1 MRASFTIIKRLSYAA
16 GILLLLLVCAAFLL
30 PKFINT
36 VPVKDELQRILSQK
50 ISGTL
55 TFRSIDLSLFPV
67 PRLIMDQPRIA
78 LPGRVEASI
87 ASLKVFPEIIPFFR
101 GQVKITKL
109 QIRNPVLTLH
119 VSDRESGLPSVEQIS
134 AALTSMT
141 SDAAGLILSVENGR
155 FSLIRNGHEPAVL
168 RQVDARVVVESKED
182 RITVTLDRLKVMTP
196 RLLFAGVFSIRP
208 ASPRLSLY
216 IKGTNL
222 PVQQTGG
229 FALAAAGEMP
239 PVRNIT
245 DIVRDGTVP
254 DITFESGG
262 DTFEELGA
270 IKNIE
275 IKGGL
280 EQGGIHIPGLGLDF
294 TAVQGAFTVSKGIL
308 QGTGIEGRLGKST
321 LRQAS
326 LKLGVTGDDGPFHLE
341 TVAKADP
348 QEALDLL
355 RQLVKDKPLLQE
367 LHRIQSVSGAMLG
380 RLALGGTLASV
391 EPRVSVSE
399 MNLSARYDR
408 IPFPVT
414 IGRGSFVYDQEQI
427 TVKDLTGTV
436 GQSTFSG
443 MDARIDRGPEPRL
456 AVRSGTLFLHAAE
469 MHGWL
474 ASLKPVRTPLGEIAS
489 ASGSITISS
498 LSVNG
503 PAQSPEAWA
512 VSAAGSS
519 DSLTVSS
526 PDLPEA
532 LSLSCRSFSYD
543 PERISVKG
551 LSATMGRSSVAGLE
565 ARLDPGTSPHLDIRS
580 AQATIDAGEIYR
592 WLASKEKMKAPL
604 RKISAV
610 GGGIVLSTLALKGPL
625 STPEEWQFMATG
637 MADDLVI
644 RSPSLPDL
652 LAVRSG
658 KFTLTPGLIVLD
670 AARVGMLDAA
680 ATLSGSLMVSPEGL
694 RGTDVLIDGNT
705 GPAGMQWIKTFA
717 DLPRVL
723 KVQQRIALSRG
734 HFVSSDKGPLS
745 FRGEIS
751 TQGGRTLSLD
761 LVRQEREL
769 KINKLEIR
777 DAVSRFSLTLGLR
790 KRSWETTFSGRLDLS
805 TVAALVDVEP
815 MPAGRL
821 AGDFSARILRDR
833 PRESLAHGSLSGEGI
848 VLPWKPDIPLQIDAI
863 TLGADGGRISIP
875 SSRIRLAETVLSSS
889 GILTFGKD
897 GLDVQMDVAA
907 DRVEWGSLER
917 VLTNDKAATPAEGR
931 DEPSTMPIRG
941 SVNVTAREFV
951 YGRYTLSP
959 LHADI
964 SFTPERATAHI
975 RKAALCGINAEGR
988 IELAGGHQNME
999 MALSAKD
1006 QDAGPAISCLTDG
1019 DTQLTGRF
1027 NVDGTL
1033 SLSLSSK
1040 PPLRGL
1046 DGTLSLR
1053 VRDGRINR
1061 SIPLTGL
1068 LSLLTPTEYFKG
1080 LPDLQKEGL
1089 SFSTFTIDGDIR
1101 RGVLSLKD
1109 TAINGSTMLILAEG
1123 TVDLSDRKMDVTM
1136 LAAPFKTL
1144 DSMFK
1149 ILPERKGD
1157 RLASLVAI
1165 GVKMTGDIRN
1175 PDFSLRPITG
1185 IGTGLIGVM
1194 QRILKT
1200 PVRIIESLIPIPRK

>member
-36 VPVKDELQRILSQK
+36 APVKEELQRILSQK
-50 ISGTL
+50 ISGNL

-67 PRLIMDQPRIA
+67 PRLIMDQPQIA
-78 LPGRVEASI
+78 LPGRLEASI

-109 QIRNPVLTLH
+109 QIQDPALTLH
-119 VSDRESGLPSVEQIS
+119 ITDRESGIPSVEQIS
-134 AALTSMT
+134 AALRSMT
-141 SDAAGLILSVENGR
+141 SDVDGLILSVENGR
-155 FSLIRNGHEPAVL
+155 FSVIRNGHEPAVL
-168 RQVDARVVVESKED
+168 RRVDARMVAESKED
-182 RITVTLDRLKVMTP
+182 GITVTLDRLKVAAP
-196 RLLFAGVFSIRP
+196 RLLFAGVLRIRS
-208 ASPRLSLY
+208 ASPRLSVHL
-216 IKGTNL
+216 KGTNL

-229 FALAAAGEMP
+229 FALAAVGEMP

-245 DIVRDGTVP
+245 DIVSDGTIP
-254 DITFESGG
+254 GITFESRG

-308 QGTGIEGRLGKST
+308 QGTGISGRFGKSN

-326 LKLGVTGDDGPFHLE
+326 LKLGVTGDDGPFRLE

-348 QEALDLL
+348 QEVLVLL
-355 RQLVKDKPLLQE
+355 RRLVKDKPLLQE
-367 LHRIQSVSGAMLG
+367 LHRIQTVSGSIGG
-380 RLALGGTLASV
+380 RLVLDGTLASV
-391 EPRVSVSE
+391 ETRVSVSE
-399 MNLSARYDR
+399 VDLSAWYDR

-414 IGRGSFVYDQEQI
+414 IGRGSFVYDPEQI
-427 TVKDLTGTV
+427 SVKGLTGTV
-436 GQSTFSG
+436 GQSAFSG
-443 MDARIDRGPEPRL
+443 MDARMDRGPEPRL

-565 ARLDPGTSPHLDIRS
+565 AHLDPGASPHLEIHS
-580 AQATIDAGEIYR
+580 AQATIDAGEIHR
-592 WLASKEKMKAPL
+592 WLASKEKMQTPL
-604 RKISAV
+604 RKISAIS
-610 GGGIVLSTLALKGPL
+610 GNIILSTLALKGPL
-625 STPEEWQFMATG
+625 STPGEWQFMTTG

-644 RSPSLPDL
+644 RSPSLPDR
-652 LAVRSG
+652 LAVRRG
-658 KFTLTPGLIVLD
+658 KFTLTPGSIVLD
-670 AARVGMLDAA
+670 GARVGMLDAA
-680 ATLSGSLMVSPEGL
+680 ATLSGTLMVSPEGL
-694 RGTDVLIDGNT
+694 RGMDVLIDANM
-705 GPAGMQWIKTFA
+705 GPAGMRWIKTFA
-717 DLPRVL
+717 GLPQVL
-723 KVQQRIALSRG
+723 KVQQRIALSQG
-734 HFVSSDKGPLS
+734 HFVGSDKGALS
-745 FRGEIS
+745 FQGEIS
-751 TQGGRTLSLD
+751 TQEDRTLSLG
-761 LVRQEREL
+761 LVRQEKEL

-777 DAVSRFSLTLGLR
+777 DAVSRVSLTLGLR

-815 MPAGRL
+815 MPAGSL

-833 PRESLAHGSLSGEGI
+833 PLESLAHGRLSGEGI
-848 VLPWKPDIPLQIDAI
+848 VLPWKPDIPLQIDSIAVN
-863 TLGADGGRISIP
+863 ADGRRISIP

-889 GILTFGKD
+889 GVLTFGKD
-897 GLDVQMDVAA
+897 GLDVQMDVAT
-907 DRVEWGSLER
+907 DRVEWESIERILANTKTKAPAGGS
-917 VLTNDKAATPAEGR
+917 

-941 SVNVTAREFV
+941 AVNVSAREFV

-959 LHADI
+959 LYADI
-964 SFTPERATAHI
+964 TFTPERAMAHI

-988 IELAGGHQNME
+988 IELAGGNQNME
-999 MALSAKD
+999 ITLSAKD
-1006 QDAGPAISCLTDG
+1006 QDAGPAIECLTDG
-1019 DTQLTGRF
+1019 YTQLTGRF
-1027 NVDGTL
+1027 SVDGTL
-1033 SLSLSSK
+1033 SLSLATK

-1053 VRDGRINR
+1053 VRDGRITR

-1080 LPDLQKEGL
+1080 LPDLRKEGF
-1089 SFSTFTIDGDIR
+1089 SYSTFTVDGDIR
-1101 RGVLSLKD
+1101 QGILSLKNAVLD
-1109 TAINGSTMLILAEG
+1109 GSTMLIMAEG
-1123 TVDLSDRKMDVTM
+1123 SVDLSERKADVTM

-1144 DSMFK
+1144 DSMFR
-1149 ILPERKGD
+1149 ILPERRGD

-1165 GVKMTGDIRN
+1165 GVKVTGDIHN

-1200 PVRIIESLIPIPRK
+1200 PVRIIESLIPAPRK